1 LCALCKAESAGGGVA
16 EQSQIATADEFGLL
30 CPNCGY
36 DLRANPGE
44 RCSECGQVI
53 DRSGLTPSAIPW
65 VHRRRIGR
73 VRAYLK
79 TVWLVT
85 IDSRHLRGQAAE
97 ILKLV
102 DAHSFRRITSTLL
115 ALALVGVFVFIADDL
130 AVVISEYRLNISS
143 VNQLGHWSHDLI
155 VPWLAGIT
163 LPAVLPVMLVGL
175 ALGLTWTQHR
185 LFRTEE
191 AMRRESAIALSC
203 YAAGPMAWWLP
214 ILSLECG
221 AQFLDSIG
229 VVKHRVGAVLI
240 MILVPTIALLMI
252 VVRIT
257 IWALRVKRKGTEW
270 ALIYVPALAGLWLWS
285 AIVWLGILPLIIGFV
300 WIVIDSF
307 R

>member
-1 LCALCKAESAGGGVA
+1 MGGGVA
-16 EQSQIATADEFGLL
+16 EQSEIAADEFGLL

-44 RCSECGQVI
+44 RCSECGQTI
-53 DRSGLTPSAIPW
+53 DRSALTHSTIPW
-65 VHRRRIGR
+65 VHRRHIGR

-79 TVWLVT
+79 TVWLMT
-85 IDSRHLRGQAAE
+85 IDSPHLRGQAAG
-97 ILKLV
+97 ILKMS

-175 ALGLTWTQHR
+175 ALGLTWTQR
-185 LFRTEE
+185 PLFRSEE
-191 AMRRESAIALSC
+191 AAPRESAIALSC

-214 ILSLECG
+214 ILGGECG
-221 AQFLDSIG
+221 IFYLDSIG
-229 VVKHRVGAVLI
+229 VLELRPGIVVI
-240 MILVPTIALLMI
+240 MAALLAIGLSMM
-252 VVRIT
+252 VARIT
-257 IWALRVKRKGTEW
+257 QWAIRVKRRGLEW
-270 ALIYVPALAGLWLWS
+270 ALIYVPWLMGLWLWNI
-285 AIVWLGILPLIIGFV
+285 IVWLGILPLIIGFV